1 MNKEND
7 NIKTEYQIVLNE
19 LLSPEEISRLRET
32 QSICGMKNAEFNKC
46 TIRVD
51 TDLSHTQIFPSI
63 AAWMSYIGADQDI
76 FCIQEIVTYYT
87 GMALPEV
94 KDLMRI

>member
-1 MNKEND
+1 MKSQND

-19 LLSPEEISRLRET
+19 LLTPEEIARLREM
-32 QSICGMKNAEFNKC
+32 QSICGMKNAEFSKC

-51 TDLSHTQIFPSI
+51 TDLSHAQIFPSI

-87 GMALPEV
+87 GMTLPAV
-94 KDLMRI
+94 KDLMRT